1 MALLVAAAL
10 VILSVAIVL
19 YPFMKLRSRSR
30 PEGREDGADFSG
42 PDLESILE
50 SIGTL
55 QLEHQLGKVPEDDY
69 QRQLRS
75 YRLGAAAVLQLKNQ
89 RVDGEA
95 GDPDWLLEQE
105 ILVARAALG
114 VVNGANS
121 VCPNCS
127 ASLGAGVL
135 DCPECG
141 AKGDLTKLVP
151 P

>member
-30 PEGREDGADFSG
+30 AEGREAGADFSG

-55 QLEHQLGKVPEDDY
+55 QLEYQLGKVPEDDY

-75 YRLGAAAVLQLKNQ
+75 YRLGAAAALRQ
-89 RVDGEA
+89 RVDGKA

-114 VVNGANS
+114 ALNGANS

-127 ASLGAGVL
+127 AILGAGVL

>member
-10 VILSVAIVL
+10 VILSIAVVL

-30 PEGREDGADFSG
+30 AEESGAGAGSSG
-42 PDLESILE
+42 PDLESLLE
-50 SIGTL
+50 SIRTL
-55 QLEHQLGKVPEDDY
+55 QLEYQLGKVPEDDY

-75 YRLGAAAVLQLKNQ
+75 YRLEAAAALRQ
-89 RVDGEA
+89 RVADKA
-95 GDPDWLLEQE
+95 GHSDWLVEQE

-114 VVNGANS
+114 GVNGTKSA
-121 VCPNCS
+121 CPNCS
-127 ASLGAGVL
+127 ALLAAGVL

-141 AKGDLTKLVP
+141 AKGDRVVP

>member
-1 MALLVAAAL
+1 MALLVSAAL

-30 PEGREDGADFSG
+30 AEDREAGGDFSDS
-42 PDLESILE
+42 DLEPILE
-50 SIGTL
+50 SIRTL
-55 QLEHQLGKVPEDDY
+55 QLEHQLGKFSEDDY

-75 YRLGAAAVLQLKNQ
+75 YRLGAAGALRR
-89 RVDGEA
+89 RVDGKA

-105 ILVARAALG
+105 ILVARAAIG
-114 VVNGANS
+114 AVNGANS

-127 ASLGAGVL
+127 ALLGAGVL

-141 AKGDLTKLVP
+141 AKAGLTKLVP

>member
-1 MALLVAAAL
+1 MALLVGAAL

-19 YPFMKLRSRSR
+19 YPFIKLRSRSR
-30 PEGREDGADFSG
+30 EEGRKADANFSG

-50 SIGTL
+50 SIRTL

-75 YRLGAAAVLQLKNQ
+75 YRLEAATVLRQ
-89 RVDGEA
+89 RGERQA

-114 VVNGANS
+114 AVNGVNS
-121 VCPNCS
+121 ICSNCS
-127 ASLGAGVL
+127 TILASGAL

-141 AKGDLTKLVP
+141 AKADLISLVP

>member
-1 MALLVAAAL
+1 MALLVASAL

-30 PEGREDGADFSG
+30 AEGREAGAGFSG

-50 SIGTL
+50 SIRTL
-55 QLEHQLGKVPEDDY
+55 QLEHQLGKVPQDDY

-75 YRLGAAAVLQLKNQ
+75 YRLGAAAALRQ
-89 RVDGEA
+89 RVDGKS

-114 VVNGANS
+114 AVNGANS
-121 VCPNCS
+121 VCPNCR
-127 ASLGAGVL
+127 AIWEAGVF

-141 AKGDLTKLVP
+141 AKGDLTKLVLP
-151 P
+151 

>member
-30 PEGREDGADFSG
+30 AEGREAGADFSD

-50 SIGTL
+50 SIRTL
-55 QLEHQLGKVPEDDY
+55 QLENQLGKVSEDDY

-75 YRLGAAAVLQLKNQ
+75 YRLGAAAALRQ
-89 RVDGEA
+89 RVDGKA
-95 GDPDWLLEQE
+95 GDPGWLVEQE

-114 VVNGANS
+114 AVNGAKS

-127 ASLGAGVL
+127 ALLGAGVL

-141 AKGDLTKLVP
+141 AKGDLTQVVP

>member
-10 VILSVAIVL
+10 AVLSVAVVL

-30 PEGREDGADFSG
+30 AEGWKAGADFSG
-42 PDLESILE
+42 PDLESLLE
-50 SIGTL
+50 SIRTL
-55 QLEHQLGKVPEDDY
+55 QLEHQLGKIAEDDY

-75 YRLGAAAVLQLKNQ
+75 YRLGAAATLRQ
-89 RVDGEA
+89 RIEGKA
-95 GDPDWLLEQE
+95 GDPDWLVEQE

-114 VVNGANS
+114 AVDGAKS
-121 VCPNCS
+121 LCPNCS
-127 ASLGAGVL
+127 ALLAAGVL

-141 AKGDLTKLVP
+141 AKADRLVP

>member
-1 MALLVAAAL
+1 MALLVGAAL
-10 VILSVAIVL
+10 VTLSVAIVL

-30 PEGREDGADFSG
+30 GEEREAGADFSG
-42 PDLESILE
+42 PDLESIFE
-50 SIGTL
+50 SIRTL
-55 QLEHQLGKVPEDDY
+55 QLEHQLGKVHEDDY

-75 YRLGAAAVLQLKNQ
+75 YRLGAAAALRQ
-89 RVDGEA
+89 RDDGKA

-114 VVNGANS
+114 AVNGANS
-121 VCPNCS
+121 VCSNCS
-127 ASLGAGVL
+127 AILDAGVF

-141 AKGDLTKLVP
+141 TKGDLTRLVP